1 MEEKNNKKCSNKIH
15 KDLDAILFCQ
25 ECKVYLCNK
34 CSNYHKELFNEHLS
48 YNLNSNKEIF
58 IDLCKE
64 NNHGKKLEFYC
75 KNHNQLCCACCI
87 TKLVDNGYG
96 QHKDCNV
103 CVIQDVKEEKS
114 NKLKDNL
121 KYLEDISNNLN
132 VSAKELKNL
141 FDKFEDKKEEIKQKI
156 QNVFTKMRCALN
168 EREDELLQEIDN
180 KYDYILGKDD
190 IIKESEKLP
199 DKIKSSLE
207 KGKLIE
213 NDWNDNSKLS
223 SLINICIN
231 IENHINKI
239 NIINSNIEKYKLN
252 NGANFVD
259 FHIDEECFNNY
270 IKEIKSFGKIY
281 EKSELDSLILKNK
294 EEYTKLY
301 NLLSSKIKIA
311 EMKLLYRSSRDGL
324 TLDNLKDKI
333 NNKSN
338 LLFLFFTGN
347 TRIFGSF
354 LKSKIEVNH
363 DSYIKDKDAFAF
375 SINNEKIYSILIP
388 EYAIRIHD
396 KYPILIGNT
405 KNYNGFYINSGSIY
419 DGNLL
424 NKPKVY
430 AFQKNNELTEN
441 KDKLN
446 EFEIFEIFLN

>member
-1 MEEKNNKKCSNKIH
+1 
-15 KDLDAILFCQ
+15 
-25 ECKVYLCNK
+25 
-34 CSNYHKELFNEHLS
+34 
-48 YNLNSNKEIF
+48 
-58 IDLCKE
+58 
-64 NNHGKKLEFYC
+64 
-75 KNHNQLCCACCI
+75 
-87 TKLVDNGYG
+87 
-96 QHKDCNV
+96 
-103 CVIQDVKEEKS
+103 
-114 NKLKDNL
+114 
-121 KYLEDISNNLN
+121 
-132 VSAKELKNL
+132 
-141 FDKFEDKKEEIKQKI
+141 
-156 QNVFTKMRCALN
+156 MRCTLN

-199 DKIKSSLE
+199 DKIISSLE

-333 NNKSN
+333 NIR
-338 LLFLFFTGN
+338 LFF
-347 TRIFGSF
+347 
-354 LKSKIEVNH
+354 KI
-363 DSYIKDKDAFAF
+363 
-375 SINNEKIYSILIP
+375 
-388 EYAIRIHD
+388 
-396 KYPILIGNT
+396 
-405 KNYNGFYINSGSIY
+405 KN
-419 DGNLL
+419 
-424 NKPKVY
+424 
-430 AFQKNNELTEN
+430 
-441 KDKLN
+441 
-446 EFEIFEIFLN
+446 